1 MARQIQELEERLFT
15 LMSNPGIDDIDRISK
30 SIQYKAEQQ
39 RRDIG
44 GSYAVAN
51 LLVKTSKE
59 FIKALKYGDLS
70 KADEF
75 RKIFADL
82 WKELENLDLPLHF
95 ASEKDTEAGG
105 EVVEAEGV
113 FHLAPLLHPEYAQD
127 RATIEKQVRKV
138 LQDLWYKMGDPKA
151 DDILAEL
158 VATEEA
164 ALPPE
169 ERHHKLSIP
178 FPGVLAG
185 LGDVIGELSKF
196 VKEMLLAHELEEG
209 PALRQEEKKLLI
221 KRFIFISRTVYEF
234 LDRFETCYGMVINAS
249 QRPGWHNTYR
259 AMLGR
264 AAGLIGHYEDILMEM
279 VLRETK

>member
-1 MARQIQELEERLFT
+1 MRELEERLFT
-15 LMSNPGIDDIDRISK
+15 LMGNPVIDDIDRISK
-30 SIQYKAEQQ
+30 SIQDKSEQQ

-75 RKIFADL
+75 RQIFADL
-82 WKELENLDLPLHF
+82 WKELSDLDLPLHF
-95 ASEKDTEAGG
+95 ASEKDTESGG

-113 FHLAPLLHPEYAQD
+113 FHLVPLLHPEYAQD
-127 RATIEKQVRKV
+127 RATIQKRTQEV
-138 LQDLWYKMGDPKA
+138 LQNLWYKMGDPKA
-151 DDILAEL
+151 DDSLDEL
-158 VATEEA
+158 VSTEE

-178 FPGVLAG
+178 FPGWLAG

-196 VKEMLLAHELEEG
+196 VKEMILAKELEDG
-209 PALRQEEKKLLI
+209 PALNHEEQKLLI
-221 KRFIFISRTVYEF
+221 KRFIFISRTVYKF

-264 AAGLIGHYEDILMEM
+264 AAGLIGHYEEVLVEM
-279 VLRETK
+279 VIRETK